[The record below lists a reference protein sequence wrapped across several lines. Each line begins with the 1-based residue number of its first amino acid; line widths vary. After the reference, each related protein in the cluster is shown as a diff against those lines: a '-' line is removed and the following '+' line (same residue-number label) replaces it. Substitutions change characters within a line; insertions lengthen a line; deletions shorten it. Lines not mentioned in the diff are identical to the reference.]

1 MGRSL
6 REETRCV
13 EMYKNR
19 LLRKWGIQEIDDL
32 RSKIVKLDEMQN
44 AGKYRWHI
52 MIYNALIACSKAI
65 YEQGIKVITNTQNE
79 GI

>member
-1 MGRSL
+1 ML
-6 REETRCV
+6 RCIRIGCLEGG
-13 EMYKNR
+13 
-19 LLRKWGIQEIDDL
+19 GIQEIDDL

-52 MIYNALIACSKAI
+52 MIYIALIACSKAI